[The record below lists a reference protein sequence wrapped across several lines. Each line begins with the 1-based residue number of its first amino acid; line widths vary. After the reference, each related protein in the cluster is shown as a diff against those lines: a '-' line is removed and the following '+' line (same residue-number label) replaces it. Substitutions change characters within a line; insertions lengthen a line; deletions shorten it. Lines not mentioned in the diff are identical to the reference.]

1 MVTKRTLVASAAAAL
16 FWLSPS
22 GWADDIQDIRNEIK
36 AIKDGYESRIQAL
49 EERLKDTEA
58 KAQKAEASAA
68 KAENKA
74 QEIAAA
80 PGPRAPTGQNAFNPG
95 IGLILSGFY
104 KNLSKDPDV
113 FPYRIGGF
121 VPSGDEIGP
130 GGRGFSLSES
140 ELNIYA
146 NIDPYFYGHLTA
158 AITGESQVEVEEAF
172 FKTLALPTG
181 FSIKGGRFFSGIG
194 YLNEVHAH
202 AWDFSD
208 QPLAYQAFLGGQY
221 GQNGLQA
228 KWLAPT
234 PLFLEFGA
242 EVGSGQNFPGQARS
256 KNGGNG
262 GAGFFHVGGD
272 FGDSTSW
279 RAGLSHLYHRV
290 KDRDAFEDES
300 GAFGGIS
307 NQFSGKS
314 NLSIADFV
322 LKWAPS
328 GNPLQTN
335 FKIQGEYFH
344 RKEKGD
350 LVFDVNGDPTVN
362 PFGATASA
370 FSSAQSGWY
379 LQGVYQFL
387 PQWRVGLRYD
397 ELDSGSPSIGL
408 IGQTDPATGITITED
423 DFGTLK
429 KYQPKRSTLMLDWN
443 PSEFTRIRLQYAQDK
458 ARRDI
463 SDNQFFV
470 QYIYS
475 LGAHGAH
482 KF

>member
-1 MVTKRTLVASAAAAL
+1 MVIKRTIVASAVTAL
-16 FWLSPS
+16 FSMSPI

-36 AIKDGYESRIQAL
+36 AIKDSYESRIKAL
-49 EERLKDTEA
+49 EDRLKDAEA
-58 KAQKAEASAA
+58 KAEKAETSAA
-68 KAENKA
+68 KAESKA
-74 QEIAAA
+74 QELATA
-80 PGPRAPTGQNAFNPG
+80 PAPRAPTGQNAFNPG
-95 IGLILSGFY
+95 ISLILSGFY
-104 KNLSKDPDV
+104 KNLSRDPDV

-121 VPSGDEIGP
+121 FPSGDEVGP

-140 ELNIYA
+140 ELSIAA
-146 NIDPYFYGHLTA
+146 NIDQLFYGQLTA
-158 AITGESQVEVEEAF
+158 SLTPEDTVAVEEAF
-172 FKTLALPTG
+172 FKTLALPAG

-202 AWDFSD
+202 AWDFAD

-234 PLFLEFGA
+234 PIFLEFGA
-242 EVGSGQNFPGQARS
+242 EVGSGQNFPGQARN

-290 KDRDAFEDES
+290 KDRDPFADES
-300 GAFGGIS
+300 GTFGGIS

-314 NLSIADFV
+314 NLTIADFV
-322 LKWAPS
+322 LKWAPN
-328 GNPLQTN
+328 GNPVETN

-350 LVFDVNGDPTVN
+350 LVFDVNGDPNVD
-362 PFGATASA
+362 PFAATAST

-408 IGQTDPATGITITED
+408 IGQTDPGTGITITED

-429 KYQPKRSTLMLDWN
+429 QYKPKRSTVMFDWN

-458 ARRDI
+458 ARRDLT
-463 SDNQFFV
+463 DNQFFI

>member
-1 MVTKRTLVASAAAAL
+1 MLIKRTIIATAVAAVFSVSL
-16 FWLSPS
+16 S
-22 GWADDIQDIRNEIK
+22 GWADDISDIRNEIK
-36 AIKDGYESRIQAL
+36 SIKDGYESRIQAL
-49 EERLKDTEA
+49 ENRLKEA
-58 KAQKAEASAA
+58 ETKAQNAEVSAA
-68 KAENKA
+68 KAESKA
-74 QEIAAA
+74 QEASTA

-95 IGLILSGFY
+95 ISLILSGFY

-121 VPSGDEIGP
+121 VPSRGEVGP

-140 ELNIYA
+140 ELSVAA
-146 NIDPYFYGHLTA
+146 NIDQLFYGQLTA
-158 AITGESQVEVEEAF
+158 SLTPEDTVTVEEAF
-172 FKTLALPTG
+172 FKTLALPAG
-181 FSIKGGRFFSGIG
+181 FSVKGGRFFSGIG

-202 AWDFSD
+202 AWDFVD
-208 QPLAYQAFLGGQY
+208 QPLAYQTFLGGQY

-234 PLFLEFGA
+234 PFFLEFGA

-256 KNGGNG
+256 RNGGNG
-262 GAGFFHVGGD
+262 GAGFFHSGGD
-272 FGDSTSW
+272 FGESTSW

-290 KDRDAFEDES
+290 KDRTPFEDES
-300 GAFGGIS
+300 ATFGGIS

-314 NLSIADFV
+314 NLTIADFV
-322 LKWAPS
+322 LKWAPN
-328 GNPLQTN
+328 GNPVDTN

-350 LVFDVNGDPTVN
+350 LVFDVNGDPSVN
-362 PFGATASA
+362 PFAGMTSA

-379 LQGVYQFL
+379 LQSVYQLL
-387 PQWRVGLRYD
+387 PQWRVGLRYE
-397 ELDSGSPSIGL
+397 ELDSGTPSIGL
-408 IGQTDPATGITITED
+408 IGQTELGSGITINED

-429 KYQPKRSTLMLDWN
+429 KYKPKRSTVMVDWN
-443 PSEFTRIRLQYAQDK
+443 PSEFTRIRLQFAQDK

-463 SDNQFFV
+463 TDNQFFV

-482 KF
+482 KY